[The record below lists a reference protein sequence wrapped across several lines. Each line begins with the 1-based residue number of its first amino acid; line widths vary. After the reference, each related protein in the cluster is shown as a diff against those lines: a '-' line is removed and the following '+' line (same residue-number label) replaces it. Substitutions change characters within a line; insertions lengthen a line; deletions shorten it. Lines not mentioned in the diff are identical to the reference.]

1 MWLLPVLQRSM
12 YHGEHPITLEYMTF
26 FLYARIIPYVKVFWQ
41 DSFVILY
48 FYGIKINTIISYCY
62 ATHLTCAGEEKKDEE
77 RVLLETE
84 SFFVWDAWD
93 GGCTSECE
101 WTHGIFT
108 LEWVI
113 FITYFTECLLES
125 FKKKKVFFS
134 VWVKNI

>member
-1 MWLLPVLQRSM
+1 M

-84 SFFVWDAWD
+84 SFFVWDEGMGD
-93 GGCTSECE
+93 VQVNVNGRMGYLHLNE
-101 WTHGIFT
+101 
-108 LEWVI
+108 
-113 FITYFTECLLES
+113 
-125 FKKKKVFFS
+125 
-134 VWVKNI
+134 